1 MNKFV
6 ISLMFVILGGSLIA
20 GELTGSVKYVGKA
33 PKAKRIRMD
42 ADPVCAS
49 SHKEAAKAESFIVDA
64 NGNLA
69 NVLVYLKNVEYSGS
83 APSEEKVLDQA
94 GCVYSPHVMGVQV
107 GQSVKILNSDATM
120 HNIHGL
126 PKVNR
131 EYNFGM
137 PKTLKEK
144 SMVFNKAEDVFV
156 VKCDV
161 HPWMKSYT
169 QVFDH
174 PYYAVTDETGKF
186 SIPNVPDGT
195 YEVVAWQEKFGNK
208 RTLSQ
213 NVTVKSGKAVV
224 NFEFSRP
231 KPKKK

>member
-1 MNKFV
+1 MNKTIKNIIV
-6 ISLMFVILGGSLIA
+6 LSLGGSTMIA
-20 GELTGSVKYVGKA
+20 GEIKGNVKYIGKP
-33 PKAKRIRMD
+33 PKAKSLRMD

-49 SHKEAAKAESFIVDA
+49 AHKEKAKAESFIVDS

-69 NVLVYLKNVEYSGS
+69 NVIVYLKDVKFSGKT
-83 APSEEKVLDQA
+83 PNEPVVLDQA
-94 GCVYSPHVMGVQV
+94 GCVYTPHVMGVQA
-107 GQSVKILNSDATM
+107 GQPVKILNSDATM

-131 EYNFGM
+131 EFNFGM

-144 SMVFNKAEDVFV
+144 TIKFDKSEDVFV

-174 PYYAVTDETGKF
+174 PYFSVTDKNGSF

-195 YEVVAWQEKFGNK
+195 YEIVAWQEKFGSK
-208 RTLSQ
+208 RVLTQS
-213 NVTVKSGKAVV
+213 VTVKSGSAEV
-224 NFEFSRP
+224 NFEFKRP
-231 KPKKK
+231 SKK

>member
-1 MNKFV
+1 MKKFV
-6 ISLMFVILGGSLIA
+6 INLILVMLGGSLIA
-20 GELTGSVKYVGKA
+20 GEVSGNVKYAGKP
-33 PKAKRIRMD
+33 PKAKKLRMD

-49 SHKEAAKAESFIVDA
+49 SHQEAAKSESFVVDA

-69 NVLVYLKNVEYSGS
+69 NVLVYLKDVKYSGS
-83 APSEEKVLDQA
+83 VPTKAKTLDQA
-94 GCVYSPHVMGVQV
+94 GCVYTPHVLGIQA
-107 GQSVKILNSDATM
+107 GQPVKILNSDATM

-131 EYNFGM
+131 EFNFGM

-144 SMVFNKAEDVFV
+144 SMVYSKAEDVFV

-174 PYYAVTDETGKF
+174 PYFAVTDKTGNF
-186 SIPNVPDGT
+186 SIANVPDGT
-195 YEVVAWQEKFGNK
+195 YQLVAWQEKFGSK

-213 NVTVKSGKAVV
+213 NITVKSGKAVA

-231 KPKKK
+231 KKK